1 MTSLT
6 TIHKNVNFVTPKNA
20 LSRIF
25 KRQMKSFEKVFETF
39 ENQVFL
45 ISKERINT
53 NGGKEQRTQR
63 EGGRASRDKKY
74 KPSESIIGKKFCSH
88 EFLKKHNL
96 KE

>member
-6 TIHKNVNFVTPKNA
+6 TKHKNVNFVTLKNA

-25 KRQMKSFEKVFETF
+25 KRQMKSFEKVFETL

-63 EGGRASRDKKY
+63 EGSRASRDKKY
-74 KPSESIIGKKFCSH
+74 KRSESIIGKKFCSH
-88 EFLKKHNL
+88 
-96 KE
+96 